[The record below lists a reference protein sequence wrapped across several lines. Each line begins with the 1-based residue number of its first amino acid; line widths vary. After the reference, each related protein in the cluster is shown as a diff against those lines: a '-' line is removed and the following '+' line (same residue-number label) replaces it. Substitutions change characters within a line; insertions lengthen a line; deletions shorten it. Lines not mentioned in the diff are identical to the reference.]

1 MLLTTSFYHCSSQ
14 WSTSSSGCFHKCDFI
29 NWRLQAELLKRSR
42 VTDPQC
48 SSTLHDVNP
57 FKANERQKRW
67 NPKHTPVSGLLWP
80 SALSSES
87 LVWIF
92 CILLSSVFS
101 ICLSMSIKKTKNKIR
116 IGFKHMCKI
125 SHFYLFFKSKFPGS
139 PSSLLPL
146 LASSVSSLLNFG
158 GLFFFLKLSDLSPEQ
173 LSQKTKVQK
182 Y

>member
-1 MLLTTSFYHCSSQ
+1 MWFHQLAAPSRATEAKQSNG
-14 WSTSSSGCFHKCDFI
+14 STMQF
-29 NWRLQAELLKRSR
+29 NAAWRQPIQSKWEA
-42 VTDPQC
+42 
-48 SSTLHDVNP
+48 
-57 FKANERQKRW
+57 KAVKPET
-67 NPKHTPVSGLLWP
+67 HTCEAFCGLLHWAASLWFEFSAYYSLQYFP
-80 SALSSES
+80 SVSR
-87 LVWIF
+87 
-92 CILLSSVFS
+92 CLL
-101 ICLSMSIKKTKNKIR
+101 KKTKNKIR

>member
-1 MLLTTSFYHCSSQ
+1 MWFHQLVAPSRATEAKQSNG
-14 WSTSSSGCFHKCDFI
+14 STMQF
-29 NWRLQAELLKRSR
+29 NAAWRQPIQSKWEA
-42 VTDPQC
+42 
-48 SSTLHDVNP
+48 
-57 FKANERQKRW
+57 KAVKPET
-67 NPKHTPVSGLLWP
+67 HTCECGLLWP

-146 LASSVSSLLNFG
+146 LASSISSLLNFG
-158 GLFFFLKLSDLSPEQ
+158 GLFFFSSYQIFRQSSSVRKQRYKSTKCKLKKHERERYLRHMNPN
-173 LSQKTKVQK
+173 
-182 Y
+182 

>member
-1 MLLTTSFYHCSSQ
+1 MWFHQLAAPSRATEAKQSNG
-14 WSTSSSGCFHKCDFI
+14 STMQF
-29 NWRLQAELLKRSR
+29 NAAWRQPIQSKWEA
-42 VTDPQC
+42 
-48 SSTLHDVNP
+48 
-57 FKANERQKRW
+57 KAVKPET
-67 NPKHTPVSGLLWP
+67 HTCECGLLWP

-139 PSSLLPL
+139 PSSVLPL

-158 GLFFFLKLSDLSPEQ
+158 GLFFFLKLSDLLPEQ